1 MTALIVARFDVKN
14 AEKMDAYATAA
25 GPTVLAHGGE
35 FVAIGDK
42 VSALVGDEEKHS
54 IAIVSFPDAA
64 TAKTWFASPEYT
76 ACKPLREEAADMQ
89 FTLYETE

>member
-14 AEKMDAYATAA
+14 AEKMEAYATAA

-35 FVAIGDK
+35 FVAMGER
-42 VSALVGDEEKHS
+42 VSALVGNDERQS
-54 IAIVSFPDAA
+54 LAMVRFPDVE

-76 ACKPLREEAADMQ
+76 ACKPLREEAAEMQ